1 MIFAIIR
8 SPCTNKKDGVM
19 HDATITTKLI
29 GQLKKFL
36 GRLSPHFHKPVTRFI
51 GDMIYG
57 IMAEKDVKLS
67 SVVRA
72 LKMGITPKKSRPRRW
87 PTRRSS
93 HSSDST
99 PDEVH
104 LPLPV

>member
-1 MIFAIIR
+1 MYD
-8 SPCTNKKDGVM
+8 T
-19 HDATITTKLI
+19 TIATKLL
-29 GQLKKFL
+29 GQLKAFL
-36 GRLSPHFHKPVTRFI
+36 GRISPHFSKPVARFI
-51 GDMIYG
+51 GDMMYG
-57 IMAEKDVKLS
+57 IMKEKEVKLS